1 MFIFWQKR
9 PAPDPL
15 FQQPPRSDPHPKA
28 RLARRQP
35 MFGLA
40 LDCVSIQSWQKR
52 PAPDPL
58 LHAPP
63 RLDPHPKTRLARRQ
77 PIYACA
83 LDAASTKCWQKRP
96 APAPLFHTPPRS
108 DPHPK
113 RDLRGGNR
121 AERPPR
127 RRGRRSAGRKG
138 QHPTPT
144 PNCRRGQTRIPN
156 TTCEAA
162 TVTGAGNGRQLS
174 KGLAEKASTR
184 PPRPIAAEVRPAS
197 QIRLA
202 RRQPM
207 RVSP

>member
-1 MFIFWQKR
+1 M
-9 PAPDPL
+9 P
-15 FQQPPRSDPHPKA
+15 
-28 RLARRQP
+28 
-35 MFGLA
+35 GLA

-162 TVTGAGNGRQLS
+162 TDAGVTVGHRMEPI
-174 KGLAEKASTR
+174 LAEKASTR
-184 PPRPIAAEVRPAS
+184 PISKAAAEVELTPLIHVNRPCTRGRFFSMATS
-197 QIRLA
+197 TCLSHAPSIRPTSNTRA
-202 RRQPM
+202 DHP
-207 RVSP
+207 P